1 MKGNQPHPDFDYP
14 FSEWHYYLLAKKFGW
29 TPMQVDEQPAALLD
43 WLVAISTV
51 DDEIAA
57 ERMA

>member
-14 FSEWHYYLLAKKFGW
+14 IHEWQYYLLAKKFGW
-29 TPMQVDEQPAALLD
+29 TPQEVDEQPAYLVD
-43 WLVAISTV
+43 WLIAIGAV